1 MYLLSDRNLLI
12 SCGILISG
20 SLLFGIVI
28 ICNIL
33 FANLDGEIKS
43 DVDIYIDKKQKLFFS
58 TFNNPDGNKN
68 IDTAFYDKNKYSDI
82 IQIKNNILET
92 SWKQRILFENTPNG
106 NIIMFFD
113 AYKMAFAYYSD
124 VTIPYQLLNGVA
136 MKYVSVF
143 LCRDFF
149 LDKSIIP
156 SDNKTPFQYIHE
168 IDIKKENKKKIN
180 VSKGPFAKLK
190 SYTKEKDKDVKEKEK
205 ITDKKILNAD
215 KNITN
220 YIKNK
225 FINKGKIRDLDLLQ
239 NKRVKDFKKELK
251 PITYS
256 SFKQWHNPE
265 KDSEF

>member
-1 MYLLSDRNLLI
+1 MYLLSDKNLLI
-12 SCGILISG
+12 SCGILVSG
-20 SLLFGIVI
+20 SLLFGLYVI
-28 ICNIL
+28 FNI
-33 FANLDGEIKS
+33 FSTNLNVEIKS
-43 DVDIYIDKKQKLFFS
+43 DVDIYIDNKEKLFFL
-58 TFNNPDGNKN
+58 TFNNTDGNKN
-68 IDTAFYDKNKYSDI
+68 IDPIFYDNNKYSDV
-82 IQIKNNILET
+82 IQLKNNILET

-106 NIIMFFD
+106 NVIMFFD

-124 VTIPYQLLNGVA
+124 VIIPYHILNGVA
-136 MKYVSVF
+136 MKYVATF

-190 SYTKEKDKDVKEKEK
+190 SYSKEKE
-205 ITDKKILNAD
+205 DKNVEKEKNIDAKKSDAD
-215 KNITN
+215 KQLSN

-251 PITYS
+251 PISYS
-256 SFKQWHNPE
+256 SFKQWHNPV